1 MPSPPA
7 RNPVE
12 GGSKHQMG
20 EGGKGP
26 GAHPFTLW
34 QWSAMEM
41 AEADKGHFL
50 AMDLSHTRSSAAPQG
65 RPLQGLQD
73 MSLSL
78 ESLMRDSA
86 IEASRPSLAAE
97 IFSFLL
103 VGGMAALCF
112 VGLSML
118 MIDLR
123 TGLPDW
129 IVSALCYAAFIV
141 PVYLAHRAYSFRSKT
156 PHRVALPRYIAVQL
170 SALFLAAIFSY
181 VCYNVLGIQTASAAF
196 LVIGLTSAVNFVV
209 LKAWAFAH
217 RG

>member
-1 MPSPPA
+1 
-7 RNPVE
+7 
-12 GGSKHQMG
+12 MG

-26 GAHPFTLW
+26 GVRPFILW
-34 QWSAMEM
+34 QRSAMEM

-50 AMDLSHTRSSAAPQG
+50 AMDLSQTRSPAALQG
-65 RPLQGLQD
+65 RPHLQGSQD

-78 ESLMRDSA
+78 ESLMRDTA
-86 IEASRPSLAAE
+86 IEAPRPSLAAE

-103 VGGMAALCF
+103 IGGMAALCF

-181 VCYNVLGIQTASAAF
+181 VCYNVLGMQTASAAF